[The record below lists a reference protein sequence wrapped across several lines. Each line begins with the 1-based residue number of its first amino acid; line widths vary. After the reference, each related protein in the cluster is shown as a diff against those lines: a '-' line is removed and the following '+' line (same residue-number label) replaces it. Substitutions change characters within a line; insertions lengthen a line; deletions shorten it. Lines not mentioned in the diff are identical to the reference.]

1 MPLFRSP
8 SARLVQHDKLLLDD
22 AYRGNDGSIIGT
34 LGGLN
39 NKEVH
44 HYTFQ
49 PSKQIVS
56 KTKKTKKWLKKK
68 NDWKKKIIMTLT
80 YLRGGWKP

>member
-1 MPLFRSP
+1 M
-8 SARLVQHDKLLLDD
+8 QQDKLLLEDS
-22 AYRGNDGSIIGT
+22 YRGSDGSIIGT
-34 LGGLN
+34 LGGIGGV

-56 KTKKTKKWLKKK
+56 KIKSNIRNEKTEKHTLRHNLISMYCLKVLSAE
-68 NDWKKKIIMTLT
+68 THQ
-80 YLRGGWKP
+80 